1 MFGIDT
7 NITDMKCNIQMDHV
21 LDISG
26 YDFDQVHIA
35 LDIYFLQLTLMHIVQ
50 KTRRNTR

>member
-35 LDIYFLQLTLMHIVQ
+35 LDILSPTYIEAYCP
-50 KTRRNTR
+50 KN